1 MFAEKIIIKALLV
14 YIISYQM
21 FGICFADP
29 ALSCEFSHV
38 TTVLANMHTKQDEG
52 NHYDLALRPQ
62 WLKRVG
68 IFLN

>member
-1 MFAEKIIIKALLV
+1 M

-38 TTVLANMHTKQDEG
+38 TTVLANMHTKQDKG
-52 NHYDLALRPQ
+52 NHYDLVLRPQ
-62 WLKRVG
+62 WLKRW
-68 IFLN
+68 LH